1 MPSKTSTT
9 STQKARAIDAKRIAA
24 KKRNLAKQ
32 IDKLDGIDLM
42 FANDLLEEY
51 ARTYEMV
58 IALGDDISSEGV
70 MVEVEKGGANNR
82 HTEKVENPAF
92 GTYYKAT
99 QRLTDLAKKIS
110 LFVKQGKD
118 EEEEEDDIVTFN
130 RRLQ

>member
-1 MPSKTSTT
+1 MAQARKT
-9 STQKARAIDAKRIAA
+9 IDKRRIDD
-24 KKRNLAKQ
+24 KRKRLSEQ

-58 IALGDDISSEGV
+58 LSLGESIARDGV
-70 MVEVEKGGANNR
+70 MVEIEKGGANNR
-82 HTEKVENPAF
+82 HKELVENPAF

-99 QRLTDLAKKIS
+99 ARLTDLARKIS

-118 EEEEEDDIVTFN
+118 DEGDEEDELVAFN
-130 RRLQ
+130 RRRPEQVR